1 MNSRERT
8 INLAIGG
15 MSCAACELRIE
26 KALSRINGVVSA
38 KASFARADVTV
49 IIDEAR
55 VKPEQL
61 TAAIE
66 QAGYQVLPGQG
77 AGAADSKSDRLT
89 INQLLGIGIVLFAV
103 YWIIRSTVGFNFI
116 PQVDQSM
123 GYGLLFV
130 VGLLTS
136 LHCIAMCGGINISQ
150 CVSQAPAGDAQA
162 PQFAKFKPSLLYN
175 GGRVLSYT
183 IVGGLAGALGS
194 AVSFSGPAKGIVAI
208 VSGLLM
214 VVIGINM
221 LNLFPGLR
229 RFNISLPKFL
239 GKKISDGG
247 THGPFLVGLLN
258 GLMPCGPL
266 QTIQL
271 YALGTGSFLAGAA
284 SMFFFSLGTVPLM
297 FGFGLLSSF
306 LSGKFTHRM
315 LKVSAILVIILGVMM
330 MGRGLS
336 LSGVSVAAPGSGGS
350 IATIEGNL
358 QTVTTVI
365 ESGRYAPIVVQQG
378 IPVRWIIKAKADDL
392 NGCNNPII
400 VPKYKLEKR
409 LVPGDNVIEFTPD
422 ASGTIAYSCWMG
434 MITSYIKVVP
444 DLTQAS
450 VADLQSGGGAAGSF
464 GGGACCSDG
473 SKATKFFNG
482 NIPTDQIVLAQ
493 IAGGVQNATI
503 IVNDEGYAPAVVVL
517 QRGTKAKIKF
527 NPEKLNG
534 CNYVVQFP
542 EYGGQLDLSAGQ
554 LETPELEI
562 TQNFTFRCWMG
573 MINGYVKVV
582 DDLNRV
588 DLNAIRNEVKA
599 YRPVNQGGG
608 GCCGVG
614 R

>member
-1 MNSRERT
+1 MNSQEKT

-15 MSCAACELRIE
+15 MSCAACEIRIE
-26 KALSRINGVVSA
+26 KALARINGVVSV
-38 KASFARADVTV
+38 KASFARANVAV

-61 TAAIE
+61 TAAIV
-66 QAGYQVLPGQG
+66 QAGYQVLTGQG
-77 AGAADSKSDRLT
+77 SGADSKADRLT

-150 CVSQAPAGDAQA
+150 CVSQAPAGDSKA
-162 PQFAKFKPSLLYN
+162 PKFAKFKPSLLYN

-183 IVGGLAGALGS
+183 IVGGLAGTLGS

-208 VSGLLM
+208 LSGLLM
-214 VVIGINM
+214 VVIGVNM
-221 LNLFPGLR
+221 LDLFPGLR

-239 GKKISDGG
+239 GKKISDSGS
-247 THGPFLVGLLN
+247 HGPFLVGLLN

-266 QTIQL
+266 QTVQL

-315 LKVSAILVIILGVMM
+315 LKVSAILVIILGVIM

-336 LSGVSVAAPGSGGS
+336 LSGVIVAAPGSGGGS

-400 VPKYKLEKR
+400 VPKYNLEKR
-409 LVPGDNVIEFTPD
+409 LIPGDNVIEFTPD
-422 ASGTIAYSCWMG
+422 AAGTIAYSCWMG

-450 VADLQSGGGAAGSF
+450 AADLQSDGGGIGSL
-464 GGGACCSDG
+464 GGGGCCSAG
-473 SKATKFFNG
+473 NKATKFFNG

-493 IAGGVQNATI
+493 IVGGIQTATI

-517 QRGTKAKIKF
+517 QRGTKAKLKF
-527 NPEKLNG
+527 NPERLNS
-534 CNYVVQFP
+534 CNNVVQFP

-573 MINGYVKVV
+573 MLNGYVKVV

-588 DLNAIRNEVKA
+588 DLNAIRQEVKA

-608 GCCGVG
+608 GCCGVS